1 MKTET
6 SKLIKALVLVYV
18 VILALFAARIFFQTD
33 LTGFINAEKDAVS
46 HDYSKDWILDSGE
59 HIDLK
64 DISAGEFGGSY
75 SATKFLPGDMLE
87 TDAIYMSTSN
97 IRFNVYV
104 NDSLIY
110 SYDTVENMTGTGDG
124 VSYHMIGLG
133 TKDEGD
139 VIRLDISTV
148 FENSRG
154 GRINEMWFGPEE
166 QFRYYM
172 LSHNFAGRT
181 LSELMI
187 VFGVTVLIFFLI
199 VVRKSQL
206 LRSLWGLG
214 LSAILFGIWSL
225 ADTGVPQLVSGTVY
239 ACREIVY
246 GLPHLAEFPMIYF
259 VTYVTRVK
267 RKIYLYLSFALSVLC
282 FGTLIFA
289 RYVFGIDLH
298 TMTVLVYFSYVSGL
312 LMLIVLLV
320 DNEIYC
326 RKRKLS
332 SNLRYFYIGAAI
344 FVATSLIDIIRYTI
358 GTKMSIGRGSWFRF
372 GLVLFFIFM
381 ALQIFM
387 WWNSEKTSLERDRFI
402 NRLLQYV
409 TDMDD
414 PESRLNKVLQYLCTE
429 LKADRAYIFEEMP
442 DGTFDNTYEYCAEGV
457 TPEIDNLK
465 GLPYEGVIDTW
476 YDEYEKGGHVL
487 IYDLE
492 KYRSVSE
499 KMYDILKPQ
508 GIRTL
513 VTGPI
518 ELDGKRIGFF
528 GVDNPPAEM
537 MKEISEIMRLLM
549 YFMSEMILQR
559 NNRREL
565 VDYSFHDSLTGVGNR
580 RAITR
585 FETESLDTSRSY
597 GFLMC
602 DINGLKAVND
612 NQGHAAGDEMIK
624 TVASC
629 MTNVFG
635 SENVYRMGG
644 DEFAIY
650 TYADS
655 KAAFEEKVA
664 MLNKMISEKDIHMA
678 IGSSFAEGGDPDY
691 AARRLEA
698 DNRMYEEKRAFY
710 SDGNDRRGV
719 RMKEK

>member
-1 MKTET
+1 MTTKGA
-6 SKLIKALVLVYV
+6 KLLNALLILYLI
-18 VILALFAARIFFQTD
+18 ILAAFMSRIIFFTD
-33 LTGFINAEKDAVS
+33 LKDFAVLDEEAKK
-46 HDYSKDWILDSGE
+46 HDFSRDWLFDSGE
-59 HIDLK
+59 IEGLLDK
-64 DISAGEFGGSY
+64 AAGARGGSY
-75 SATKFLPGDMLE
+75 TVTKTLPAKMSENDSVYL
-87 TDAIYMSTSN
+87 STSN
-97 IRFNVYV
+97 LRFKVYV

-110 SYDTVENMTGTGDG
+110 SYDTVENLTGMGDG

-133 TKDEGD
+133 TKDENG
-139 VIRLDISTV
+139 VMRIEAESV
-148 FENSRG
+148 FENNRG
-154 GRINEMWFGPEE
+154 GRVNEMWFGPEE

-172 LSHNFAGRT
+172 LRTNFAGES
-181 LSELMI
+181 LSILMI
-187 VFGVTVLIFFLI
+187 IFGLTVIAIFLF
-199 VVRKSQL
+199 VYKSSLL
-206 LRSLWGLG
+206 LRSVWGLG
-214 LSAILFGIWSL
+214 LSAVLFGIWNL
-225 ADTGVPQLVSGTVY
+225 ADTGMPQLFSGTIY

-246 GLPHLAEFPMIYF
+246 GIPHLAVFPMIYF
-259 VTYVTRVK
+259 VNYVTKVK
-267 RKIYLYLSFALSVLC
+267 RKLYLYLSFVLSVLGFGALMFARFV
-282 FGTLIFA
+282 FGT
-289 RYVFGIDLH
+289 DLH
-298 TMTVLVYFSYVSGL
+298 TMTGLVYFAYISDL
-312 LMLIVLLV
+312 LILIVLLI
-320 DNEIYC
+320 DNELYC

-332 SNLRYFYIGAAI
+332 SNLKFFYIGAAI
-344 FVATSLIDIIRYTI
+344 FLVAAFGDIIRYTI

-381 ALQIFM
+381 ALQIFE
-387 WWNSEKTSLERDRFI
+387 WWKSEKTSLERDRFI

-409 TDMDD
+409 TDLDD

-442 DGTFDNTYEYCAEGV
+442 DGTFDNTYEFCADGV

-465 GLPYEGVIDTW
+465 GLPFEGVIDVW
-476 YDEYEKGGHVL
+476 YHEYEKGGHVL

-518 ELDGKRIGFF
+518 ELEGKTIGFF

-537 MKEISEIMRLLM
+537 MKEISEIMKLLM

-635 SENVYRMGG
+635 CENVYRMGG

-655 KAAFEEKVA
+655 KDAFEEKVA

-691 AARRLEA
+691 EARRLEA